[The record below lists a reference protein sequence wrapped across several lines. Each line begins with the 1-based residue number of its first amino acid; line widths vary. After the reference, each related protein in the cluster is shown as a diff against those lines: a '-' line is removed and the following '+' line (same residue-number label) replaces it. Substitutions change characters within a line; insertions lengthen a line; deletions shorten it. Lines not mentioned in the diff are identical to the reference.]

1 MGAEV
6 HGLDCGLRLLAWP
19 FWAVAPFGQARR
31 APPFLSALSVILPY
45 IAPLLL
51 LLETNTEA
59 QVAVTEAGNVAAA
72 LSCTQVRSI
81 GVPGTTP

>member
-6 HGLDCGLRLLAWP
+6 HGLDRGLRLLTWP
-19 FWAVAPFGQARR
+19 FWATALLVQASP
-31 APPFLSALSVILPY
+31 APPSPSAMSVILPF

-59 QVAVTEAGNVAAA
+59 KVVVAVAGGEELA
-72 LSCTQVRSI
+72 LS
-81 GVPGTTP
+81 

>member
-1 MGAEV
+1 MQP
-6 HGLDCGLRLLAWP
+6 GLRLLAWP

-45 IAPLLL
+45 IAPFLL

-59 QVAVTEAGNVAAA
+59 NVVEAGARGVAAA
-72 LSCTQVRSI
+72 LS
-81 GVPGTTP
+81 

>member
-6 HGLDCGLRLLAWP
+6 HGLDRGLRLLAWP
-19 FWAVAPFGQARR
+19 FWATAPLVQARR
-31 APPFLSALSVILPY
+31 APPFLSAMPVILPY

-59 QVAVTEAGNVAAA
+59 KGADAVARGVAVA
-72 LSCTQVRSI
+72 LSRTHGRNAVA
-81 GVPGTTP
+81 PGTTP